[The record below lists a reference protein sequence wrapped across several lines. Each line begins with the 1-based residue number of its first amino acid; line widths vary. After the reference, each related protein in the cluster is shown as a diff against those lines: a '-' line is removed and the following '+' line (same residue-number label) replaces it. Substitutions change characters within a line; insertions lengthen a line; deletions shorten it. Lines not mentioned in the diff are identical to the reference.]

1 MQYLQAINIDTD
13 KLLFATS
20 FFKKLRGLYFKP
32 NGSLLILFGCKSI
45 HTLFFRRNIDVAFLS
60 KELVVI
66 KSVRNLSPWKFVFC
80 NKSKIVVER
89 FSDENS
95 KWFKEGFDFKS

>member
-1 MQYLQAINIDTD
+1 MQSSQAISIDVE
-13 KLLFATS
+13 KLILATS

-32 NGSLLILFGCKSI
+32 YGSLMLLFGCKSI
-45 HTLFFRRNIDVAFLS
+45 HTLFFKKKIDVAFIS

-66 KSVRNLSPWKFVFC
+66 KSIRNLSPWKFVYC
-80 NKSKIVVER
+80 NKSKIVIER

-95 KWFKEGFDFKS
+95 NWLDEGFKFIS